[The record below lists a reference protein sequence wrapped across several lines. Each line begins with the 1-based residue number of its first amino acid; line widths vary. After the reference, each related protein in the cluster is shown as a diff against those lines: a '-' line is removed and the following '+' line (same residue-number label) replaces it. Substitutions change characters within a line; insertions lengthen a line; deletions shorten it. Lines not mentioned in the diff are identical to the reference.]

1 MEIAS
6 VTSPI
11 ERYWNSGTG
20 IGLYKAIHM
29 WNGMFVNDTALI
41 EDGGYNWVEYNGG
54 VTPPTPEEKKV
65 KRFPWV
71 LYARK
76 FRNNRANV

>member
-1 MEIAS
+1 
-6 VTSPI
+6 
-11 ERYWNSGTG
+11 
-20 IGLYKAIHM
+20 M

-54 VTPPTPEEKKV
+54 VTPPTLEEKKV